1 MLPLKQALPEHIQIE
16 TQKKVKY
23 EHADRLAKK
32 KKKNRSRKKKP
43 NSCVLLCNACTHFNI
58 LKFIFVYTLLIDC
71 LID

>member
-32 KKKNRSRKKKP
+32 KKTDQEKKL